1 MFRIEVDNLGWID
14 MRKDNCED
22 LCLHGYVTVYI
33 GKRKLAYKATVSA
46 TALYLL
52 KSLTE
57 DHIIYKDNQMLPCC
71 GFCLIADDKLENVVI
86 SGCPNGIDWSVLHK
100 GETVQLILEDGS
112 ETVLSLYEYKQ
123 EVFQFV
129 DKIEKFYKFSLPRI
143 LPTDEFDRNGYIA
156 FWNEWHRRRTEK

>member
-52 KSLTE
+52 KSLTIKCF
-57 DHIIYKDNQMLPCC
+57 H
-71 GFCLIADDKLENVVI
+71 VVA
-86 SGCPNGIDWSVLHK
+86 
-100 GETVQLILEDGS
+100 
-112 ETVLSLYEYKQ
+112 
-123 EVFQFV
+123 FV
-129 DKIEKFYKFSLPRI
+129 
-143 LPTDEFDRNGYIA
+143 
-156 FWNEWHRRRTEK
+156 